1 MILPDWTGIS
11 FDNTVVIV
19 SVLAYEA
26 IKRGT
31 KLNYKTIFGKI
42 DIQTK
47 DIVGF
52 PCKPRLVT
60 KAHTGVLHSSLIIT
74 SYTRGVWHWILVAV
88 VPQKKL

>member
-11 FDNTVVIV
+11 FNNTVIV

-26 IKRGT
+26 IKRGK

-42 DIQTK
+42 DIQKK

-60 KAHTGVLHSSLIIT
+60 KAHIIIT
-74 SYTRGVWHWILVAV
+74 LE
-88 VPQKKL
+88 L

>member
-1 MILPDWTGIS
+1 MILPDWTGTS
-11 FDNTVVIV
+11 FDKTVIV

-42 DIQTK
+42 DIQKK

-60 KAHTGVLHSSLIIT
+60 KAHIT
-74 SYTRGVWHWILVAV
+74 LE
-88 VPQKKL
+88 L